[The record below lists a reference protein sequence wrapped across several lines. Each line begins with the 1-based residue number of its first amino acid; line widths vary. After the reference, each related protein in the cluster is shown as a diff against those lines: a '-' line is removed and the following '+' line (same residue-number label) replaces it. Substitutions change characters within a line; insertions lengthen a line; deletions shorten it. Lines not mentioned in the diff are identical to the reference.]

1 MEYWSTAPIWNCT
14 PRPRGW
20 RCFQDGP
27 RYGRVPWVKPISAE
41 LRETAERAQDRWGE
55 APDLPLRLSRA
66 AEVVESV
73 IGRAGKPPSRGAG
86 CGISKRW
93 RRADRTQTR
102 SDSKRWMMAAPW
114 ARLGSA
120 LTQNTKSSFNGAF
133 PGKPPRP
140 CRSLAPPTLG
150 PPRPFINSGLMAES
164 LITSS
169 SHRAEKARLA
179 KSTSL

>member
-1 MEYWSTAPIWNCT
+1 VLECWSVGVLRRRMRSGTIVLLP
-14 PRPRGW
+14 
-20 RCFQDGP
+20 FQDGP

-66 AEVVESV
+66 CRGCRICNRQGRKAAEPRPRVRYQQTTKE
-73 IGRAGKPPSRGAG
+73 ANQ
-86 CGISKRW
+86 
-93 RRADRTQTR
+93 TQTR

-114 ARLGSA
+114 ARLGSG

-133 PGKPPRP
+133 LGKPPRP

-150 PPRPFINSGLMAES
+150 PPRPFINSGLVA
-164 LITSS
+164 
-169 SHRAEKARLA
+169 
-179 KSTSL
+179 